1 MKKIFII
8 LLLLCVNY
16 NLISQEVED
25 ARLIIGVTPFTA
37 TSNPPAIR
45 FSPFLTERV
54 VDLLTKSQRYQVINL
69 TSPDALKQI
78 EERSQENY
86 KAEKWVDT
94 RGQITPDY
102 YVASDITTLRLLFLA
117 TEQTYK
123 VSLSFTLKLVETK
136 SGRIIGTQTFQS
148 AESKRAL
155 SPDGSVLNSFLT
167 MEDDIYNYFKN
178 NFIYKTLLVKVLE
191 LKGEEAKKVIL
202 SAGSMINLTDD
213 DVFEVYTNDYS
224 LSKTKPLTIS
234 VGKVKFESDIDE
246 NYSICKV
253 VEGGD
258 KINQLIN
265 QKEKV
270 YCRLVKTN

>member
-1 MKKIFII
+1 
-8 LLLLCVNY
+8 
-16 NLISQEVED
+16 
-25 ARLIIGVTPFTA
+25 
-37 TSNPPAIR
+37 
-45 FSPFLTERV
+45 
-54 VDLLTKSQRYQVINL
+54 
-69 TSPDALKQI
+69 
-78 EERSQENY
+78 
-86 KAEKWVDT
+86 
-94 RGQITPDY
+94 
-102 YVASDITTLRLLFLA
+102 
-117 TEQTYK
+117 
-123 VSLSFTLKLVETK
+123 
-136 SGRIIGTQTFQS
+136 
-148 AESKRAL
+148 
-155 SPDGSVLNSFLT
+155 